1 MILTAPWT
9 QKIRLSPE
17 VVFLHRQ
24 RNKKCIVTVNWSLSL
39 KFQTNR
45 YRHYAHRVHYAKIP
59 DTTNGHE
66 MRTMYCTNHWVL
78 ASNNAGKLREFNDL
92 LAPLAIKIQP
102 QAELEVPDAIEDG
115 LSFIENALIKA
126 RHAARLT
133 GLPALSDDSG
143 LEVDALHGAPGI
155 YSARYASM
163 AGGDKSDLANLN
175 KLLVDLKDV
184 PPAERTARFHCV
196 LAFMR
201 HADDPTPIVIQ
212 GTWEGSLLQAP
223 AGDKGFGYDP
233 IFWVAAHGC
242 SAAQLSKAEKNRLS
256 HRGLAVAAFKR
267 RMAQLLEQN
276 PAAVGR

>member
-1 MILTAPWT
+1 
-9 QKIRLSPE
+9 
-17 VVFLHRQ
+17 
-24 RNKKCIVTVNWSLSL
+24 
-39 KFQTNR
+39 
-45 YRHYAHRVHYAKIP
+45 
-59 DTTNGHE
+59 
-66 MRTMYCTNHWVL
+66 MYCTNHWVL

-143 LEVDALHGAPGI
+143 LEVDALQGAPGI

-184 PPAERTARFHCV
+184 PRPSEP
-196 LAFMR
+196 LAFIAYWPLCAMPMIR
-201 HADDPTPIVIQ
+201 HRSLFRVPGKGLCSRHRPVTRALATIPFS
-212 GTWEGSLLQAP
+212 GSRHT
-223 AGDKGFGYDP
+223 G
-233 IFWVAAHGC
+233 
-242 SAAQLSKAEKNRLS
+242 
-256 HRGLAVAAFKR
+256 AVR
-267 RMAQLLEQN
+267 RS
-276 PAAVGR
+276 